1 MWHKYEHKTNDHHRK
16 HTLSTRPGSKVLMTG
31 APEAA
36 LEDLLGDLVGGLL
49 GDLPRPWIRAGPRS
63 DPGELQSVVCI
74 LQSRTALV
82 CLAWLVMCV
91 AAARITP
98 HLYLTSFVSEERDQ
112 RTDRIIIDDAC
123 VRGNS

>member
-1 MWHKYEHKTNDHHRK
+1 
-16 HTLSTRPGSKVLMTG
+16 MTG

-98 HLYLTSFVSEERDQ
+98 HCARAVCLEEGFTLMPR
-112 RTDRIIIDDAC
+112 
-123 VRGNS
+123 

>member
-1 MWHKYEHKTNDHHRK
+1 
-16 HTLSTRPGSKVLMTG
+16 MTG

-36 LEDLLGDLVGGLL
+36 LEDLLEDLVGGLL

-98 HLYLTSFVSEERDQ
+98 HLVRFDCQIGGQ
-112 RTDRIIIDDAC
+112 R
-123 VRGNS
+123 

>member
-1 MWHKYEHKTNDHHRK
+1 
-16 HTLSTRPGSKVLMTG
+16 MTG

-36 LEDLLGDLVGGLL
+36 LEDLLGDLGGGLL

-82 CLAWLVMCV
+82 CLAWLVMCC
-91 AAARITP
+91 A
-98 HLYLTSFVSEERDQ
+98 
-112 RTDRIIIDDAC
+112 
-123 VRGNS
+123 

>member
-1 MWHKYEHKTNDHHRK
+1 MIFLRI
-16 HTLSTRPGSKVLMTG
+16 LSEVFLEIFLVLGS
-31 APEAA
+31 
-36 LEDLLGDLVGGLL
+36 
-49 GDLPRPWIRAGPRS
+49 RAGPRS

-98 HLYLTSFVSEERDQ
+98 QIGTPAQ
-112 RTDRIIIDDAC
+112 RLQGMCSLVKAARLL
-123 VRGNS
+123 

>member
-1 MWHKYEHKTNDHHRK
+1 
-16 HTLSTRPGSKVLMTG
+16 MTG

-36 LEDLLGDLVGGLL
+36 LKDLLGDLAGGLI
-49 GDLPRPWIRAGPRS
+49 GDLPCPWIRAGPRS

-82 CLAWLVMCV
+82 CLAWLVVRV

-98 HLYLTSFVSEERDQ
+98 QIYRSASQTISIS
-112 RTDRIIIDDAC
+112 I
-123 VRGNS
+123 